1 MQMRVLKHLI
11 SGLYERKGP
20 QIFSNQVL
28 RCYEQMFLGVKQ
40 LYSALLG
47 LRERLNGVDPGYKQA
62 MSFLLLAL
70 QSGIYQPLATTTT
83 HITDRLYHISLSS
96 YMKFLF

>member
-11 SGLYERKGP
+11 SGLYEGKDS
-20 QIFSNQVL
+20 QIFPNQVL
-28 RCYEQMFLGVKQ
+28 RCYEQMFLDVKQ
-40 LYSALLG
+40 LYSALLD
-47 LRERLNGVDPGYKQA
+47 LRERLNGVDPVYKQA
-62 MSFLLLAL
+62 MLFLLLAL
-70 QSGIYQPLATTTT
+70 QLGIYRPLATTTT